1 MKNLSFLEK
10 RPKNLSMNVSKLKK
24 TINFQL
30 TDVDYVIK
38 IMVKRLENNE
48 NKS

>member
-1 MKNLSFLEK
+1 
-10 RPKNLSMNVSKLKK
+10 MNVSKLKK

-38 IMVKRLENNE
+38 IMVTKYLLCMINNA
-48 NKS
+48 KQK